1 MSNSY
6 ELVPQVVPM
15 LETKHRKICTPIPVP
30 ESIPI
35 LERLRRYEPESMS
48 GQPLVVWDR
57 AEGFNVYDRWGNKW
71 IDWSS
76 GVLITNAGHG
86 RKEIVDAIVR
96 QVQKPLLTNY
106 CFPSEIRAALVEKLV
121 EMSPEPLEKAFL
133 LTTGSETIECSI
145 KLARTHGIRRR
156 GREKVTIVSFERDF
170 HGRTLGAQMAGGIPS
185 LKDWIVNLDP
195 AMVQVPCPDGFRTED
210 VSFGLFERALASQNV
225 KPENVAGVLL
235 ETYQGGGASFAP
247 KEYIQALRQ
256 WCDQHQALL
265 IFDEVQAGFGRTG
278 TLFGFEHYGIVP
290 DLACFGKGITS
301 SLPLSAVL
309 GRRDVM
315 DLYPPGSM
323 TSTHTGNPICV
334 AAALASLDIVLRE
347 NLAER
352 AARVGAVLQGR
363 LEKIKNRFSTRIGA
377 HHGKGLV
384 AALHM
389 VRENCREPDTE
400 LAWNAVRCS
409 VESGL
414 LFFSPVGYGG
424 ANIKVSPPLT
434 ITEEAVLEGAD
445 VLEEA
450 IAQTIVGQGKLQ

>member
-1 MSNSY
+1 
-6 ELVPQVVPM
+6 
-15 LETKHRKICTPIPVP
+15 
-30 ESIPI
+30 
-35 LERLRRYEPESMS
+35 MS

-195 AMVQVPCPDGFRTED
+195 AMVQVPFPDGFRTED